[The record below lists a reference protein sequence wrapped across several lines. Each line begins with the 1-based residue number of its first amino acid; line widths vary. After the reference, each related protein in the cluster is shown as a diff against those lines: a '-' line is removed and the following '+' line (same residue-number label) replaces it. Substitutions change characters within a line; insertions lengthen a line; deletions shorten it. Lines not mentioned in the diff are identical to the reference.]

1 MNTYLSYRHYNEVEV
16 PLRSIAVQE
25 VPFTPPIQSIDVN
38 KVLPTLSI
46 VEDEVPQQSI
56 GTNSVNKLRRVVPPL
71 VIDLCQSPKKTAVVQ
86 SRLSNFFTKPKSDKI
101 CDEKTNS
108 VPENQTNTL
117 SIETNSSPIQNDISI
132 ISS

>member
-1 MNTYLSYRHYNEVEV
+1 MEV

-25 VPFTPPIQSIDVN
+25 VPFTRPTQSIDVN
-38 KVLPTLSI
+38 KVLPTPSI
-46 VEDEVPQQSI
+46 VEDEVSQQSI
-56 GTNSVNKLRRVVPPL
+56 GINSVNKLSKVAPPI

-86 SRLSNFFTKPKSDKI
+86 SRLSHFFTKPKTDKI

-117 SIETNSSPIQNDISI
+117 SIELNSSPIQNDVSI

>member
-1 MNTYLSYRHYNEVEV
+1 MEV
-16 PLRSIAVQE
+16 PLRSIAVEE
-25 VPFTPPIQSIDVN
+25 VPFTPPTQSIDMN
-38 KVLPTLSI
+38 KVLPRPSI
-46 VEDEVPQQSI
+46 VEDEIPQRSI
-56 GTNSVNKLRRVVPPL
+56 GTNSVNKLSRVAPPL

-86 SRLSNFFTKPKSDKI
+86 SRLSHFFTKPKSDEI

-117 SIETNSSPIQNDISI
+117 SIETNSLPIQNDVSI